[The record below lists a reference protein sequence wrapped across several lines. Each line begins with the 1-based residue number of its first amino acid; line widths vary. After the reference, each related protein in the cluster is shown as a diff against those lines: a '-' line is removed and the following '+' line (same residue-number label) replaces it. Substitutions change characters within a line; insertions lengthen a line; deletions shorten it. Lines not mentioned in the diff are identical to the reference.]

1 MEERIDKY
9 ISGQMTPEEVLQFRK
24 DLNTDATLRTEYER
38 TVDQRTKRRRFDSRW
53 FSYIVGAAASLA
65 LFVVSGRDFSIS
77 NKLKSTSV
85 GVYEE
90 IDAPISRSAN
100 VVDELLE
107 KAYKEIGI
115 GAFDAASQHLEAVD
129 NAITDQMQEENEN
142 AELNEYYHSVL
153 MIQEQEA
160 EWYRALILMRKGRVY
175 KSRAALKRIVEK
187 NGIYAEDAKNLL
199 ETTFNF

>member
-1 MEERIDKY
+1 
-9 ISGQMTPEEVLQFRK
+9 
-24 DLNTDATLRTEYER
+24 
-38 TVDQRTKRRRFDSRW
+38 
-53 FSYIVGAAASLA
+53 
-65 LFVVSGRDFSIS
+65 
-77 NKLKSTSV
+77 
-85 GVYEE
+85 
-90 IDAPISRSAN
+90 
-100 VVDELLE
+100 
-107 KAYKEIGI
+107 
-115 GAFDAASQHLEAVD
+115 
-129 NAITDQMQEENEN
+129 MQEENEN